1 MARFVFDICGHWLN
15 ESCYWTESSVW
26 PSVDTAFFF
35 SWNFT
40 SFGGGGVG
48 QALGRKSSPGSV
60 GRKFGGVGAVIS
72 SGGALFLLLPEALAG
87 FGSAFGSLWMMNP
100 YLSCHLESSLSFLT
114 LWKLGLKLRW
124 NWGLTRFVFWLITRA
139 TLCKC
144 CGYLPRYMP
153 TLPLSFNFFLMCPDC
168 RLLAST

>member
-1 MARFVFDICGHWLN
+1 MSRVTGRRARFDLLLILL
-15 ESCYWTESSVW
+15 
-26 PSVDTAFFF
+26 
-35 SWNFT
+35 
-40 SFGGGGVG
+40 SFLVEISPLFLGGGVG

-114 LWKLGLKLRW
+114 LWKLGLKLR
-124 NWGLTRFVFWLITRA
+124 
-139 TLCKC
+139 
-144 CGYLPRYMP
+144 
-153 TLPLSFNFFLMCPDC
+153 
-168 RLLAST
+168 